1 MPCNTY
7 TYYDE
12 LGGFCRQPAYPRP
25 LFHARLE
32 TSSRSIMRVKYRMW
46 RQRWVNHKLYRDVC
60 TIMGV
65 YP

>member
-32 TSSRSIMRVKYRMW
+32 APSRERMRMKYREW
-46 RQRWVNHKLYRDVC
+46 RLRWVNHKLYEDVC
-60 TIMGV
+60 EIMDV